1 MSKKYKSKKTKRI
14 EENQLILPTGKIIT
28 FNDEQY
34 EAINRIRHWLKN
46 GDTFFTLAG
55 HAGTGKSTCIKKII
69 DEYEHEIVVSAP
81 THKAKKVLMSTTNMN
96 AQTLHSLLGLRPDV
110 DLDNFNPNDPEFAP
124 IAIPKITDYDLVI
137 IDEASMINED
147 LYNIIVEETKD
158 TQTKVLFMGDPAQIP
173 PVGEKESVVFNQFKN
188 ECYQLTKIERQSE
201 SNPLFNVSSTL
212 RNNLKKPN
220 GGFDKKSEMNDLG
233 EGIRFISDKIEFK
246 NEILKKYTSDEFKLS
261 TDFAKVIAWRN
272 KTVHGAN
279 KVIRTALFGKDA
291 DVIEIGDILMA
302 YRSVRSSS
310 SRYNIIENSADYRVV
325 EKSDLTENKYKI
337 KGWFVRIREDLPH
350 SKFKYKDI
358 FIIDIKDHDNL
369 HRYAELHDIY
379 KDFGKKHN
387 EIGAWSEYYDF
398 RRNNILMKTITKY
411 KDGKPRNKHEI
422 IVKDMDYGMAI
433 TAHKCISEDAEVLSR
448 NGFIKI
454 KNINIGDRVCSGN
467 NNFEKVIDKIYVGS
481 KKGYKIKTECGY
493 ETECS
498 EDHKILNVNNEF
510 QQFKKY
516 KIGDFIPINR
526 CSLETSLSL
535 SNREIHYYMGLLIA
549 DGYYDDNISGK
560 YVISLTMD
568 INDIDNNEFIR
579 NFYNG
584 RKLYF
589 GEYRNEEYGVTTF
602 IVTNA
607 EWRTFLLGMGLRYE
621 NHNEKSIPHTVLNGS
636 YQEKSDFIA
645 GLFDGNGNVNKKGTI
660 NFINK
665 SYTLTKQLQKLLLEF
680 GIISSYTK
688 DHESYTLTI
697 SGKNSL
703 IYKKHI
709 SFRLNAKK
717 TELDNCISPSDKND
731 DIIPFR
737 YKIIEMIKKDKIKML
752 SNEQKKLL
760 FYVKNKKL
768 TYTHLQEIIQIY
780 SSNKV
785 EIDPFFKKV
794 MENQYF
800 YDKIIEI
807 EEIGDKIMYDLEIE
821 NIHQYVADGF
831 IVHNSQGS
839 TYTHVFVMENDIDLN
854 RIVKERN
861 QLKYTS
867 FTRPTTSVT
876 VLINEENDYE
886 EENT

>member
-1 MSKKYKSKKTKRI
+1 MSKKYKKTKRI

-34 EAINRIRHWLKN
+34 EAINKIRYWLKN

-55 HAGTGKSTCIKKII
+55 HAGTGKTTCIKKII
-69 DEYEHEIVVSAP
+69 DEYPHEIVVSAP

-124 IAIPKITDYDLVI
+124 IAVPKITDYDLVI
-137 IDEASMINED
+137 IDESSMINED
-147 LYNIIVEETKD
+147 LYNIIVDETKN

-188 ECYQLTKIERQSE
+188 EYYQLTKIERQSE
-201 SNPLFNVSSTL
+201 SNPLFNISNVL
-212 RNNLKKPN
+212 RNNLNKPD
-220 GGFDKKSEMNDLG
+220 GGFVRKSEMNDLG

-246 NEILKKYTSDEFKLS
+246 NEILKKYTSDEFKLN

-272 KTVHGAN
+272 KTVQGAN
-279 KVIRTALFGKDA
+279 KVIRTTLFGDNA

-302 YRSVRSSS
+302 YRSIRSVS

-325 EKSDLTENKYKI
+325 KKSDLTENKYKI
-337 KGWFVRIREDLPH
+337 KGWFVQIREDLPH
-350 SKFKYKDI
+350 GKFKYKNI

-369 HRYAELHDIY
+369 YRYAELHDLY
-379 KDFGKKHN
+379 KDYGKKHN
-387 EIGAWSEYYDF
+387 GIGAWNEYYDF
-398 RRNNILMKTITKY
+398 RRNNILMKTIMKF
-411 KDGKPRNKHEI
+411 KDGKSRNKHEI

-433 TAHKCISEDAEVLSR
+433 TAHKCISEDAEVLTR
-448 NGFIKI
+448 NGFVKI
-454 KNINIGDRVCSGN
+454 KNINIGDSVCSGN
-467 NNFEKVIDKIYVGS
+467 NNFEKIIDKIYVGY
-481 KKGYKIKTECGY
+481 KKAYKIKTEYGY
-493 ETECS
+493 EIECS
-498 EDHKILNVNNEF
+498 QDHKILNIDNEF
-510 QQFKKY
+510 QELKKY
-516 KIGDFIPINR
+516 EIGDFIPINR

-549 DGYYDDNISGK
+549 DEYYNNINEKFTLS
-560 YVISLTMD
+560 ITID
-568 INDIDNNEFIR
+568 INDTDNIDFIKQ
-579 NFYNG
+579 FYNG
-584 RKLYF
+584 RGLYF
-589 GEYRNEEYGVTTF
+589 GEHIDKEHGVTTI

-607 EWRTFLLGMGLRYE
+607 EWRTFLHSIGLKYE
-621 NHNEKSIPHTVLNGS
+621 NHNEKSVPFLVLNGT

-645 GLFDGNGNVNKKGTI
+645 GLFDGNGTINKNGTI

-665 SYTLTKQLQKLLLEF
+665 SYTLTKQVQNLLLEF

-688 DHESYTLTI
+688 NQESYILSI

-703 IYKKHI
+703 IYRKYI
-709 SFRLNAKK
+709 SCRLNRKK
-717 TELDNCISPSDKND
+717 NDIDNCNSINDKNL

-737 YKIIEMIKKDKIKML
+737 HKILEMIKRDKIKMP
-752 SNEQKKLL
+752 SEEQKKLL
-760 FYVKNKKL
+760 YYLKNKKL
-768 TYTHLQEIIQIY
+768 TYSHLQDIIQIY
-780 SSNKV
+780 NSNKV
-785 EIDPFFKKV
+785 GIDHFFIKIL
-794 MENQYF
+794 ENQYF
-800 YDKIIEI
+800 YDKIVEI
-807 EEIGDKIMYDLEIE
+807 EEIDEKIMYDLEIE

-854 RIVKERN
+854 RIIKERN

-867 FTRPTTSVT
+867 FTRPTTSAT
-876 VLINEENDYE
+876 ILINEENDYE
-886 EENT
+886 EENAN